1 MGVEMIKD
9 RFGED
14 QLVLSSEDFYND
26 DIMGEKMSNYDIMK
40 VIRSDSD
47 RYQFVAKVMSKK
59 NSKIY
64 VIKQLKSNI
73 NQDEVKSKFQILNQL
88 NHPNIIK
95 YFKSFVD
102 NGSIYIVKEY
112 VDNGGLNNLKEAYSS
127 ITKPIEINT
136 LWNIFMQCIAGLQ
149 YLHDNNILHGNLTI
163 QNILMNENKVIK
175 LDDIQINQTG
185 KTKADDIKEM
195 GEIFNTLISIGN
207 NKCPAEMQLIVKTML
222 YNSQNTDARQLFKQI
237 MDQYIKNVAKV
248 SSINAIFRCM
258 SSFMELVNLMFQNQN
273 GFSEMN
279 TPVAY
284 YYMNCLKNYMNNED
298 PKNIVTYYNQFR
310 NLLYRNSQMNNDV
323 EIRPRQVLE
332 FFLERLNKE
341 TGANYRG
348 ASFGTQ
354 NAIYEHDKELALQ
367 KFQQYFYANFNSFI
381 SNFFVGYIKTKRICN
396 VCNQGFYSF
405 NIHPFIEFDMDMN
418 DVVIKNA
425 NGIAY
430 NLNYIQGWFDSQ
442 NNQKKVLTKDH
453 KIFCQN
459 PNCVR
464 SVTEHREF
472 KQFYF
477 LPKCFIISLNRGNNY
492 NITFQPQIP
501 LQLQLTEK
509 EVESKQSPRNFNLV
523 GIVKR
528 ILDANKE
535 EYFIAIY
542 LDRNKNK
549 NEWKLSDRD
558 TISIIPDPFA
568 HKEGLTI
575 VLFYSAVPIMGY

>member
-26 DIMGEKMSNYDIMK
+26 ELMGEKMSNYDIMK
-40 VIRSDSD
+40 VIKSKSD
-47 RYQFVAKVMSKK
+47 RYEFVAKVMSKK

-73 NQDEVKSKFQILNQL
+73 NQDAVKYKFQVLNQL

-95 YFKSFVD
+95 YFKWFAD
-102 NGSIYIVKEY
+102 NGSIYVVKEY
-112 VDNGGLNNLKEAYSS
+112 VDNGGLNNLEEAYSS
-127 ITKPIEINT
+127 INKPIEINT
-136 LWNIFMQCIAGLQ
+136 LWNIFMQCMAGLE
-149 YLHDNNILHGNLTI
+149 YLHKNNILHNNLTI

-175 LDDIQINQTG
+175 LDDIQINQSER
-185 KTKADDIKEM
+185 TKADDIKEM
-195 GEIFNTLISIGN
+195 GEIFNTLMSIGN
-207 NKCPAEMQLIVKTML
+207 NKCPAEMQIIVKTML
-222 YNSQNTDARQLFKQI
+222 NNSQNTNATQLFNQI
-237 MDQYIKNVAKV
+237 MEQYIKNVAKV

-273 GFSEMN
+273 GFSENN

-284 YYMNCLKNYMNNED
+284 YYMNCLNNYVNNGD
-298 PKNIVTYYNQFR
+298 PKSIITFYNKFR

-354 NAIYEHDKELALQ
+354 NAIYNHDKDIALQ
-367 KFQQYFYANFNSFI
+367 QFQQYFNANFNSII
-381 SNFFVGYIKTKRICN
+381 SNYFVGYIKTKRICN
-396 VCNQGFYSF
+396 VCNEGFYSF

-418 DVVIKNA
+418 DVIIKRDN
-425 NGIAY
+425 IPL
-430 NLNYIQGWFDSQ
+430 NLNYIQNWFDSQ
-442 NNQKKVLTKDH
+442 NNQKKVLSKEH
-453 KIFCQN
+453 KIFCMN
-459 PNCVR
+459 PNCVHN
-464 SVTEHREF
+464 VTEHREF
-472 KQFYF
+472 KQFYY
-477 LPKCFIISLNRGNNY
+477 LPKCFIISLNRGKNY

-501 LQLQLTEK
+501 LQLNLTEK

-528 ILDANKE
+528 ILDTNKE

-542 LDRNKNK
+542 LDRKKNI
-549 NEWKLSDRD
+549 WKLSERD
-558 TISIIPDPFA
+558 KISIIPDPFA
-568 HKEGLTI
+568 HNEGLII
-575 VLFYSAVPIMGY
+575 VLFYSAIPIMGF

>member
-195 GEIFNTLISIGN
+195 GEIFDALMSIGN

-222 YNSQNTDARQLFKQI
+222 YNSQNTDAKQLFSQI
-237 MDQYIKNVAKV
+237 MEQYIKNVAKV

-284 YYMNCLKNYMNNED
+284 YYMNCLKNYMNNEN
-298 PKNIVTYYNQFR
+298 PKNITIFYNKFR

-459 PNCVR
+459 PNCVH

-501 LQLQLTEK
+501 LQLRLTEK

-542 LDRNKNK
+542 LDRNKN
-549 NEWKLSDRD
+549 EWKLSDRD